1 MSTTPTD
8 RDRVES
14 AAGEAAPEVTAP
26 SVFSRRN
33 VLAIGALGAAGVALA
48 ACSSD
53 SGSSSSSST
62 SESPAAGQSDAAG
75 GSGSGAEIT
84 SVSKVP
90 VGGAIIT
97 DSADT
102 GFVVSQ
108 QTAGEV
114 ACYSAVC
121 PHQGCL
127 CSVIQ
132 GENAVCPCHGS
143 QFNVFTGEVV
153 QGPATTGLTKVD
165 VKVAGG
171 KVVQA

>member
-1 MSTTPTD
+1 MTTTPQE
-8 RDRVES
+8 REQAV
-14 AAGEAAPEVTAP
+14 AAHEQAAPDHAVS

-33 VLAIGALGAAGVALA
+33 VLAVGALGAAGVALA
-48 ACSSD
+48 ACSSKSSD
-53 SGSSSSSST
+53 SGSAAA
-62 SESPAAGQSDAAG
+62 SESPSGGQSGTGA

-108 QTAGEV
+108 QKAGEV

-127 CSVIQ
+127 CSQIQ
-132 GENAVCPCHGS
+132 GEVAVCPCHGS
-143 QFNVFTGEVV
+143 RFNVFTGDVV
-153 QGPATTGLTKVD
+153 QGPATTGLTKVE